1 MITDV
6 ACWIKS
12 TINNQPAYIHES
24 HESAKSRGPPRRCG
38 TPSGA
43 VRRTRT
49 ASCTC
54 AAAAAATARR
64 RPTPSAT
71 SCARTSGRSPRRA
84 EWSGSVA
91 RRSVPVWGVVLVL
104 VLVSRVVCVYS
115 AEMSN
120 GKKSRK
126 KAPRGRSRRARARA
140 ENHRSQKSEAA
151 VRCSKKK
158 LRLSVPACPSLS
170 CLSPSLSLSLSLS
183 LSHSP
188 NFLFSL
194 IWRSR
199 ELPQGLQ
206 EPSQRRRSLRKVPD
220 QSAPTAKTSG
230 VCGVCVTSGGQYSA
244 YSEKRHARRCER
256 E

>member
-91 RRSVPVWGVVLVL
+91 RRLVPVWGVVLVL

-115 AEMSN
+115 AEMRN
-120 GKKSRK
+120 GNLKKSRK

-170 CLSPSLSLSLSLS
+170 
-183 LSHSP
+183 
-188 NFLFSL
+188 
-194 IWRSR
+194 
-199 ELPQGLQ
+199 
-206 EPSQRRRSLRKVPD
+206 
-220 QSAPTAKTSG
+220 
-230 VCGVCVTSGGQYSA
+230 
-244 YSEKRHARRCER
+244 
-256 E
+256 